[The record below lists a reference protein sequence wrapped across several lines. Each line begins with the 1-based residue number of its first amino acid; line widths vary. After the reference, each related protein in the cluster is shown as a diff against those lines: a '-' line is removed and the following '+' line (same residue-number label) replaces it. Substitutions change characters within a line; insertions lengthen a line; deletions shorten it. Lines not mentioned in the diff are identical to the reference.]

1 MFQVIGFLSKSSNF
15 QLLTFNFL
23 LPLTLVHGLLTPNSI
38 MSKNFKI
45 ICSFIIIGILISI
58 VLNLNTGFLN
68 LHFSDFFSETQNSQI
83 AQLRINRV
91 LVMLLAGIS
100 IPTSGFLLQEYFQNP
115 LAGPSVLGITSVA
128 SLSVAF
134 YIFFSQNLVLP
145 EFLQNGFI
153 SISAILGSLLL
164 MLVLLAFSG
173 RFQDKS
179 FLIIFGFLISA
190 LAGAIVSILQLY
202 ADNQSLKNYI
212 LWSFGAN
219 NSVKLN
225 QIYILSAIVLLGLF
239 LSFKAIKP
247 LIGNAL
253 GTSYAQSLGVNLSQ
267 LKYLVIIASS
277 LLSASVTAFL
287 GPILFIGIVVPHFCR
302 LIFNPAKLWQQWI
315 LNMLLG
321 ILIME
326 GFSVISEVTQFPLNV
341 ITSLFGIPVI
351 LMMMFKA
358 HR

>member
-1 MFQVIGFLSKSSNF
+1 MVINLNIGFIK
-15 QLLTFNFL
+15 
-23 LPLTLVHGLLTPNSI
+23 
-38 MSKNFKI
+38 
-45 ICSFIIIGILISI
+45 
-58 VLNLNTGFLN
+58 LN
-68 LHFSDFFSETQNSQI
+68 FSDFFSSSSDQAQI
-83 AQLRINRV
+83 AQLRINRI

-134 YIFFSQNLVLP
+134 YIFFSQDLILP
-145 EFLQNGFI
+145 EFLQNSFL
-153 SISAILGSLLL
+153 SISAIGGSLVL
-164 MLVLLAFSG
+164 MLILLAFSG
-173 RFQDKS
+173 KFQDKS

-190 LAGAIVSILQLY
+190 LAGAIVSILQFY
-202 ADNQSLKNYI
+202 AENQSLKNYV

-219 NSVKLN
+219 NQVSTN
-225 QIYILSAIVLLGLF
+225 QIWILSVIVILGLF
-239 LSFKAIKP
+239 LTFKTIKP
-247 LIGNAL
+247 LIGNSL
-253 GTSYAQSLGVNLSQ
+253 GTAYAQSLGVNLRQ
-267 LKYLVIIASS
+267 LKYFVIIASS

-302 LIFNPAKLWQQWI
+302 MLFNPAKLWHQWI

-326 GFSVISEVTQFPLNV
+326 FFSIISETTQFPLNI

-351 LMMMFKA
+351 LMMMLKNSK
-358 HR
+358 

>member
-1 MFQVIGFLSKSSNF
+1 
-15 QLLTFNFL
+15 
-23 LPLTLVHGLLTPNSI
+23 

-45 ICSFIIIGILISI
+45 TTFLILIGIVISI
-58 VLNLNTGFLN
+58 VVNLNIGFLD
-68 LHFSDFFSETQNSQI
+68 LHFSDFFSYSSENSQI
-83 AQLRINRV
+83 AQLRVNRI

-134 YIFFSQNLVLP
+134 YIFFSRDFILP
-145 EFLQNGFI
+145 EFLQNSFL
-153 SISAILGSLLL
+153 SFSAIFGSLLL
-164 MLVLLAFSG
+164 MLLLLAFSG
-173 RFQDKS
+173 KFQDKS
-179 FLIIFGFLISA
+179 FLIIFGFLVSA
-190 LAGAIVSILQLY
+190 LAGAVVSILQFY
-202 ADNQSLKNYI
+202 AENQSLKNYI

-219 NSVKLN
+219 NQVSRN
-225 QIYILSAIVLLGLF
+225 QIWILFIIVILGLF
-239 LSFKAIKP
+239 LSFKTIKP
-247 LIGNAL
+247 LIGNSL
-253 GTSYAQSLGVNLSQ
+253 GTAYAQSLGVNLKQ
-267 LKYLVIIASS
+267 LKYFVIIASS

-302 LIFNPAKLWQQWI
+302 MLFNPAKLWQQWI

-326 GFSVISEVTQFPLNV
+326 FFSIISESSQFPLNV

-351 LMMMFKA
+351 LMMMLRSKKSQV
-358 HR
+358 

>member
-1 MFQVIGFLSKSSNF
+1 
-15 QLLTFNFL
+15 
-23 LPLTLVHGLLTPNSI
+23 

-45 ICSFIIIGILISI
+45 TTFLILIGIVISI
-58 VLNLNTGFLN
+58 VVNLNIGFLD
-68 LHFSDFFSETQNSQI
+68 LHFSDFFSSTSENSQI
-83 AQLRINRV
+83 AQLRVNRV

-134 YIFFSQNLVLP
+134 YIFFSQDFILP
-145 EFLQNGFI
+145 EFLQNSFL
-153 SISAILGSLLL
+153 SFSAIFGSLLL
-164 MLVLLAFSG
+164 MLLLLAFSG
-173 RFQDKS
+173 KFQDKS
-179 FLIIFGFLISA
+179 FLIIFGFLVSA
-190 LAGAIVSILQLY
+190 LAGAVVSILQFY
-202 ADNQSLKNYI
+202 AENQSLKNYI

-219 NSVKLN
+219 NQVSRN
-225 QIYILSAIVLLGLF
+225 QIWILFIIVILGLF
-239 LSFKAIKP
+239 LTFKTIKP
-247 LIGNAL
+247 LIGNSL
-253 GTSYAQSLGVNLSQ
+253 GTAYAQSLGVNLKQ

-302 LIFNPAKLWQQWI
+302 MLFNPAKLWQQWI

-326 GFSVISEVTQFPLNV
+326 FFSIISESSQFPLNV

-351 LMMMFKA
+351 LMMMLRSKKSQI
-358 HR
+358 